1 MILEI
6 DFIEALQTKKS
17 SLNKRGIMTEQNIKS
32 TFCITMPSGSIIV
45 FEADDNYWYQPCWV
59 VEGQDTKG
67 VPTVRFMPVQKYGMS
82 ELVEP
87 FDRRHYLCMY
97 PAEPGIEDHYKSFV
111 TSYHEYLR
119 KDFN

>member
-1 MILEI
+1 
-6 DFIEALQTKKS
+6 
-17 SLNKRGIMTEQNIKS
+17 MTEQNIKS

-59 VEGQDTKG
+59 IEGQDTKG

-82 ELVEP
+82 ERVEP
-87 FDRRHYLCMY
+87 FDHRHYLCMY

-111 TSYHEYLR
+111 ASYHEYLR